1 MLFDQNVHNSTDR
14 MFDLN
19 NDEKFDSGEQSFMY
33 EAYDHTINKQT
44 DDNSH
49 HGEGKSSLSGDD
61 SMVMGIIY
69 FVAAFIIF
77 AIIVIGVF

>member
-1 MLFDQNVHNSTDR
+1 
-14 MFDLN
+14 
-19 NDEKFDSGEQSFMY
+19 MY

>member
-1 MLFDQNVHNSTDR
+1 MWEVLV
-14 MFDLN
+14 
-19 NDEKFDSGEQSFMY
+19 
-33 EAYDHTINKQT
+33 NKQT